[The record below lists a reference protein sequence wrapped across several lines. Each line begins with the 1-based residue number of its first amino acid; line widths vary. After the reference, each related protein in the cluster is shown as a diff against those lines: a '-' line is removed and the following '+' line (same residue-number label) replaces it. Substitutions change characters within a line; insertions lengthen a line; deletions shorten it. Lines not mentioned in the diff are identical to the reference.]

1 MVSAVRETG
10 RQAIVAGE
18 DGGRGIEFGM
28 RLRTLRGAR
37 GWSQAQLAKTSGIC
51 KERISRLE
59 CGHTNDPRASTLRRL
74 AMALGCCI
82 DELA

>member
-10 RQAIVAGE
+10 RRTIVAGE

-28 RLRTLRGAR
+28 RLRALRKAR
-37 GWSQAQLAKTSGIC
+37 GWSQEQLAMKSGFRVS
-51 KERISRLE
+51 RISLLE

>member
-1 MVSAVRETG
+1 MASAVREAGRRAMMTG
-10 RQAIVAGE
+10 EGR
-18 DGGRGIEFGM
+18 GRGIEFGM
-28 RLRTLRGAR
+28 RLRALREAR
-37 GWSQAQLAKTSGIC
+37 EWSQAQLAKTSGIC

-74 AMALGCCI
+74 AMALDCCI

>member
-1 MVSAVRETG
+1 MASAVRETG
-10 RQAIVAGE
+10 RRAMVAGE
-18 DGGRGIEFGM
+18 GGGRGIEFGM

-37 GWSQAQLAKTSGIC
+37 GWSQEQLSRASGIR

-74 AMALGCCI
+74 AMALDCCI